1 MEMIAFIIWVI
12 IGVMNWVEYL
22 VQKPDE
28 REYGGCSWTTFWL
41 CWVCFIVYLGAHVFI
56 LK

>member
-28 REYGGCSWTTFWL
+28 REYGGCDWTTFWL
-41 CWVCFIVYLGAHVFI
+41 CWVCLIVILGEHAFSVI
-56 LK
+56 